1 MEPLKL
7 LDLQLVEWANILSG
21 QYVATDTILKLITSD
36 YLIPLILGL
45 ILLALWF
52 SGDNRYARKRNQT
65 IILTAVT
72 ALGIA
77 NLTVLIINDFYFRA
91 RPFDEIELTLL
102 FYLPTDSSFPA
113 NPTAASIAIAFSI
126 LREKKMVG
134 TITLILA
141 LLWSMSRM
149 VAGVSYLS
157 DIAAGA
163 SIGIVASYIS
173 SLILL
178 KLTPIP
184 DLLIRIL
191 RILHLA

>member
-7 LDLQLVEWANILSG
+7 FDLQLVEWANILSG
-21 QYVATDTILKLITSD
+21 QYVATDTILKLVTSD

-52 SGDNRYARKRNQT
+52 SGDDRCARNRNQT

-77 NLTVLIINDFYFRA
+77 NLAVLIINDFYFRS

-102 FYLPTDSSFPA
+102 FYLPSDSSFPA

-157 DIAAGA
+157 DIAAGV

-178 KLTPIP
+178 KITPIP